1 MKGVDVLEKKNLTL
15 KIAKVGCMLPERKT
29 NEL

>member
-1 MKGVDVLEKKNLTL
+1 MKGVDVLEKNLTL